1 MNFPGGL
8 HRREQSMHP
17 SVPERGWAG
26 YFLHNHCLKHVD
38 DGLMGL
44 FLAFDIFDKYKNRFA
59 LLF

>member
-1 MNFPGGL
+1 
-8 HRREQSMHP
+8 
-17 SVPERGWAG
+17 
-26 YFLHNHCLKHVD
+26 VD